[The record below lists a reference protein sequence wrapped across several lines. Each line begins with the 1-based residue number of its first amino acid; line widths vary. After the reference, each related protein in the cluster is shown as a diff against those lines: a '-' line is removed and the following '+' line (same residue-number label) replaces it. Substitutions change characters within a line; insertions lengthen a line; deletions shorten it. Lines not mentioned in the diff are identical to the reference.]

1 MNNKINKIILPF
13 TAVLFFLFV
22 ALFCIY
28 SHQESVKAEK
38 ATEQQNAIENV
49 VKEIKEKAISNA
61 KYYGYSI
68 EFIDEK
74 TFCIKKDEVKY
85 NFCIDTSG
93 VKFDYCEFYVEE
105 ENVNVKEGDVLIKI
119 KDMGNDE
126 IKVRYDD
133 TRIVI
138 LDDGTEEGKFSGSY
152 FISNTEFEK
161 ESLSAPDNLIDGE
174 HKVKKAYNKI
184 MHLTTIDN
192 LKEHYNQA
200 LTICNQLNK

>member
-74 TFCIKKDEVKY
+74 TFCMKKDEVKY